1 MSYLIYVNGLGPDY
15 KGDNLY
21 EFIFSQDLDDIWGP
35 SWDSMPSNGYPS
47 PPYLKHITKVGVLRK
62 TEIEFEL
69 IQKSDYFGMSDA
81 MDGVIAL
88 GWELDDNGYNKGRLV
103 FRFGE
108 SEESVKNKLYE
119 RDLILEFEK
128 NTVYEI

>member
-47 PPYLKHITKVGVLRK
+47 PPDLKHITKVGVLRK
-62 TEIEFEL
+62 TEIEFEF
-69 IQKSDYFGMSDA
+69 KSEIKS
-81 MDGVIAL
+81 
-88 GWELDDNGYNKGRLV
+88 NKGIPK
-103 FRFGE
+103 FPPINAG
-108 SEESVKNKLYE
+108 
-119 RDLILEFEK
+119 
-128 NTVYEI
+128 

>member
-47 PPYLKHITKVGVLRK
+47 PPDLKHIIKVGVLRK

-69 IQKSDYFGMSDA
+69 IQKS
-81 MDGVIAL
+81 L
-88 GWELDDNGYNKGRLV
+88 EQL
-103 FRFGE
+103 E
-108 SEESVKNKLYE
+108 SQRKHISANSECDE
-119 RDLILEFEK
+119 RS
-128 NTVYEI
+128 